1 VLDKMQFWLL
11 TVIAAVS
18 AVFTIAN
25 MLLFQNNRATQLEV
39 SARQQYI
46 QQSVQLQ
53 GLYGEMVRAIA
64 DLAVR
69 NQDAELAGILKSQ
82 GISVGGAANTP
93 APAENNPGTK

>member
-1 VLDKMQFWLL
+1 VLDKTQFWLL
-11 TVIAAVS
+11 TIIAALS
-18 AVFTIAN
+18 AVFAVVN
-25 MLLFQNNRATQLEV
+25 MLLFQSNRASQLEV

-53 GLYGEMVRAIA
+53 PLYTEMARAIA

-82 GISVGGAANTP
+82 GISISGTP
-93 APAENNPGTK
+93 NASAPAELNQGPR